1 MCSHSTAKTTQM
13 RLRIAQEAARIMA
26 EEGVHDF
33 LSAKRKAAAR
43 LGAADTR
50 HLPRNTEIEQALIDY
65 QRLFHPGAHAHRLER
80 LRTAALESMRFFDRF
95 DPRLVGSVLNGTAN
109 EHSDLNLHLFADTP
123 EDVVLFLM
131 QKHIPFQ
138 TSERRLRLT
147 NESSEMYPVYRFMAG
162 DTPIDLTVFPCA
174 GLRQAPL
181 SAVDGKPMRRANIT
195 ALMELMETGREGK

>member
-1 MCSHSTAKTTQM
+1 M

-33 LSAKRKAAAR
+33 LAAKRKAAAR

-65 QRLFHPGAHAHRLER
+65 QRLFQPDVHAHRLER
-80 LRTAALESMRFFDRF
+80 LRSAALESMRFLDRF
-95 DPRLVGSVLNGTAN
+95 DPRLVGSVLSGTAN
-109 EHSDLNLHLFADTP
+109 EHSDVNLHLFADTP

-131 QKHIPFQ
+131 QEHIPFQ

-147 NESSEMYPVYRFMAG
+147 NQSSEMYPVYRFLAG
-162 DTPIDLTVFPCA
+162 DTPIDLTVFPRA

-181 SAVDGKPMRRANIT
+181 SAVDGKPMRRAST
-195 ALMELMETGREGK
+195 PALRELMETGREGK